1 MADEAKDQDAI
12 SKTGTTPNVAP
23 TPQPQ
28 TTEPEVHILEE
39 HVTRAA
45 QKPAVQSTGN
55 PVPAAQAVSDP
66 IGVPETKPAAPK
78 APTVSPSP
86 TPTTPVP
93 PPAIAAPSPTPR
105 PVTQPDT
112 VAEDVGL
119 VQQTRNV
126 PTPIAP
132 PIPPSSP
139 VQERPTVPPSAQKI
153 VASSQGEHAL
163 GNDIAKILA
172 EVKLPER
179 RSAGTSADKLVPS
192 GAKKFD
198 TGIVG
203 SALNEGTPSATTAS
217 QSPQAST
224 VNTPT
229 EVTPA
234 TQNPG
239 GMKVME
245 KNPSSVVAVHTLKD
259 DLQAVVHDQK
269 ISVVRAVSLEE
280 DRRAHKGLQAGET
293 LGTQQRSSRTFG
305 ILFASLTLIGLGS
318 GALFGV
324 LFIMNQQKAPAQ
336 IDTGTSILFAEQSVL
351 LSLDAQSPQNIKR
364 ALSLGRTSSQ
374 GALGSITRVIPVTA
388 EAGPDEAPQ
397 NRPATFREFMA
408 ALGAHPPDDLL
419 RALGDD
425 FFLGIHAADES
436 APLIV
441 IPVASHSRAFAAM
454 LRWEEALNSD
464 FVPLFTAVPTLTFD
478 GNGVPSKRT
487 YEDLIMRNYDVRALK
502 DDAGEVQIYYSFPT
516 QNILI
521 IAESPYSFPEI
532 LSRLQAGRQL

>member
-119 VQQTRNV
+119 VRQTRNV

-203 SALNEGTPSATTAS
+203 SALNEGTPSAATAS

-425 FFLGIHAADES
+425 FFLGIHAADKS

-454 LRWEEALNSD
+454 LSWEEALNSD